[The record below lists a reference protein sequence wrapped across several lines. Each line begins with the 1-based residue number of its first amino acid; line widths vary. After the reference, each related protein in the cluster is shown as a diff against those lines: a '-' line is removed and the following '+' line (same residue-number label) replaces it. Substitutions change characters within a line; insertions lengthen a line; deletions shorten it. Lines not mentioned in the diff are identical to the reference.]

1 MGPARKVKGEAEA
14 EILAFAARAENREKI
29 EVVVTRPA
37 MVHAPGS
44 VVGVLFSGLPGAVR
58 GVGVRELAA
67 VSLDIVINGGDG
79 GRVLGNGELAARGG
93 VLVKAGLVGE
103 K

>member
-1 MGPARKVKGEAEA
+1 M
-14 EILAFAARAENREKI
+14 EILAFAAREENRGKI

-44 VVGVLFSGLPGAVR
+44 MVGLLMVGLPAAVR

-67 VSLDIVINGGDG
+67 VSLDVVLKGGDEG
-79 GRVLGNGELAARGG
+79 KVLENGELAARGG
-93 VLVKAGLVGE
+93 VLVKAGLGGE